1 MVLKIEGLFSASVS
15 LDDYFYIE
23 ANESGA
29 GKPLGYFINICPN
42 LGQKNEKRSY
52 KATNFC

>member
-29 GKPLGYFINICPN
+29 GKPLGYFINILP
-42 LGQKNEKRSY
+42 
-52 KATNFC
+52 

>member
-23 ANESGA
+23 ANERRA
-29 GKPLGYFINICPN
+29 GLENP
-42 LGQKNEKRSY
+42 
-52 KATNFC
+52 

>member
-1 MVLKIEGLFSASVS
+1 MVLKIEGLFGSPVS